1 MHDGKDLK
9 VRKAPQTIRDW
20 IKTSQAASRRVLQ
33 HNVAQALKREEKTS
47 PANYSRR
54 LKIGDL
60 VLKKKTTFPTYSPR
74 RLAFKVVIQAYKVI
88 PRLATNTYRVQS
100 IVDDALEIQPGDHLV
115 RLTNMSE
122 DQVLKLVRSM
132 EKTSQ
137 MNTAVTDKAQTR
149 AMKRAETRA
158 TTNALWK
165 RQMFVDEKDKTL
177 KSPDLQEFQVLAT

>member
-1 MHDGKDLK
+1 M
-9 VRKAPQTIRDW
+9 
-20 IKTSQAASRRVLQ
+20 LQ

-54 LKIGDL
+54 LKVGDL
-60 VLKKKTTFPTYSPR
+60 VLKKKTTFPTHSPKK
-74 RLAFKVVIQAYKVI
+74 LAFKVVIQAYKVI
-88 PRLATNTYRVQS
+88 SRLATNTFRVQS
-100 IVDDALEIQPGDHLV
+100 IVDNSLEIQPGDHLI

-122 DQVLKLVRSM
+122 EQVLKLVRSM

-137 MNTAVTDKAQTR
+137 VNTAVTDRAQTR

-158 TTNALWK
+158 TSNALWK

-177 KSPDLQEFQVLAT
+177 ATPNLREFQALAT